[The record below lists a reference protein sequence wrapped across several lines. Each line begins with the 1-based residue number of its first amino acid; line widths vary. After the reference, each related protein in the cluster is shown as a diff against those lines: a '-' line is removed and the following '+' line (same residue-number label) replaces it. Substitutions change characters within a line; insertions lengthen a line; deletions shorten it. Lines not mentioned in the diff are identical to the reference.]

1 MIQQFKPGDLTRWS
15 FRPLLRP
22 LLRLLLRL
30 HLRLR
35 LRLRLRPRH
44 ENFPGLVLKIYDP
57 KEVYEQGENFK
68 YYEPEKD
75 LPYLWFSLKEKQ
87 SFLVF
92 QDELSLVEKG

>member
-15 FRPLLRP
+15 FHF
-22 LLRLLLRL
+22 RL
-30 HLRLR
+30 HHRLHPF
-35 LRLRLRPRH
+35 LSLSLHFHFRPRPRPYLD
-44 ENFPGLVLKIYDP
+44 NSFGLILKIYDP
-57 KEVYEQGENFK
+57 KEVYKQDEDFK